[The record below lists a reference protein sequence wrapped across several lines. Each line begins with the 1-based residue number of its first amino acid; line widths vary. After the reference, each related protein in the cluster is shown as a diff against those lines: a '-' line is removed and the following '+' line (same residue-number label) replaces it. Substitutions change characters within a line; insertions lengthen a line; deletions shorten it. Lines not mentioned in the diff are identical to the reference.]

1 MKKAWPYISFVLLGV
16 IIGIITAVK
25 WLIPDKVIINV
36 KKQRI
41 WGRDN
46 RMNVDVPVNVDTS
59 KTGKKPT
66 LSERLQARRDRI
78 REKKLQKSVSDSK

>member
-46 RMNVDVPVNVDTS
+46 RMALDVPVNVDTS
-59 KTGKKPT
+59 KTGRKPT